1 MRCGCPITPRFGNI
15 ANMKLDL
22 LGSKHTLFRLF
33 YRLGFTPWDG
43 HPLAQSL
50 RNLVEGTDSQ
60 GSPALAAAAALELGC
75 GTGDTSIYLA
85 KRGWQVTAVD
95 FVPSALEK
103 ARAKARVE
111 NIAVNFVHADVRHLR
126 QAGINGP
133 MQLIVDNGCVHN
145 MNDDD
150 RDSYVREVSAVAA
163 PDARL
168 LIVAFVPGGRFGVR
182 GIDRS
187 EMERRFASAW
197 TLVSAGEEQELDR
210 EKTPTRYYLFQRAA

>member
-1 MRCGCPITPRFGNI
+1 
-15 ANMKLDL
+15 MKLDL

-50 RNLVEGTDSQ
+50 RNLVEGN
-60 GSPALAAAAALELGC
+60 GLPALPAGAALELGC

-85 KRGWQVTAVD
+85 KQGWQVTAVD
-95 FVPSALEK
+95 FVPAALEK
-103 ARAKARVE
+103 ARAKAGAE
-111 NIAVNFVHADVRHLR
+111 NVNFVHADVRQLR
-126 QAGINGP
+126 QAGFSGP
-133 MQLIVDNGCVHN
+133 FQLIVDNGCLHN

-150 RDSYVREVSAVAA
+150 RDAYVREVSAVAA

-168 LIVAFVPGGRFGVR
+168 LIVAFIPGGRFGVR
-182 GIDRS
+182 GIGHA
-187 EMERRFASAW
+187 EMQRRFASGW
-197 TLVSAGEEQELDR
+197 TLLSSGSEQELDR

>member
-1 MRCGCPITPRFGNI
+1 M
-15 ANMKLDL
+15 
-22 LGSKHTLFRLF
+22 GSKHTLFRLF

>member
-1 MRCGCPITPRFGNI
+1 
-15 ANMKLDL
+15 MKLDL

-50 RNLVEGTDSQ
+50 RNLVEGNPSQ
-60 GSPALAAAAALELGC
+60 GSPALPAGAALELGC
-75 GTGDTSIYLA
+75 GTGDASIYLA
-85 KRGWQVTAVD
+85 KQGWQVTAVD
-95 FVPSALEK
+95 FVPAALDK
-103 ARAKARVE
+103 ARTKAHVE
-111 NIAVNFVHADVRHLR
+111 SVDVNFVHADVRHLR
-126 QAGINGP
+126 QAGITGP
-133 MQLIVDNGCVHN
+133 VQLIVDNGCLHN

-182 GIDRS
+182 GVDRT
-187 EMERRFASAW
+187 EMARRFASGW
-197 TLVSAGEEQELDR
+197 TLVSAGDERELDA
-210 EKTPTRYYLFQRAA
+210 EKTPTRYYLFQRVA

>member
-1 MRCGCPITPRFGNI
+1 
-15 ANMKLDL
+15 MKLDL

-33 YRLGFTPWDG
+33 YRLGFTPWEG
-43 HPLAQSL
+43 HPLAESL
-50 RNLVEGTDSQ
+50 RRLVEGNNSTDSW
-60 GSPALAAAAALELGC
+60 GSAALPAAAALELGC

-85 KRGWQVTAVD
+85 KQGWQVTAVD
-95 FVPSALEK
+95 FVPTALEK

-111 NIAVNFVHADVRHLR
+111 SVNVNFVHADVRQLR
-126 QAGINGP
+126 QDGINGP
-133 MQLIVDNGCVHN
+133 MQLIVDNGCLHN

-168 LIVAFVPGGRFGVR
+168 LIVAFLPGGRFGVR
-182 GIDRS
+182 GIDGA
-187 EMERRFASAW
+187 EMERRFASGW
-197 TLVSAGEEQELDR
+197 TLVSSGSEQELDR